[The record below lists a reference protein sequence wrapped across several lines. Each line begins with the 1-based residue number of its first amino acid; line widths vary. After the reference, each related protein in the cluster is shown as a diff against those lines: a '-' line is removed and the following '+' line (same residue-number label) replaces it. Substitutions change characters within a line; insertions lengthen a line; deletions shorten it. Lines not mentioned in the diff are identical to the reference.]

1 MRVGT
6 GEAVGRTCKLGGV
19 RVRYTG
25 KTADRV
31 ERALTLSRN
40 LCGNACAQLLASQRV
55 QTWVRAKP

>member
-1 MRVGT
+1 M
-6 GEAVGRTCKLGGV
+6 CKLGWV

-40 LCGNACAQLLASQRV
+40 LCGNACAQLLASKRV
-55 QTWVRAKP
+55 QTWGRAKPRKRG